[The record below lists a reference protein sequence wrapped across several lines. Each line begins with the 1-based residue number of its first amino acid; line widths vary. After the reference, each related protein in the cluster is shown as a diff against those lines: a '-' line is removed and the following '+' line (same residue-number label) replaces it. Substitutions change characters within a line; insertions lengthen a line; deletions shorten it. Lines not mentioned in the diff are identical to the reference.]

1 MITSG
6 PFTVSAG
13 VILTVPNPLAQ
24 GGNPPKQAQLQ
35 NGSGYTLTVMADGVP
50 VTIAAWTAQ
59 TVTLDGSGSPL
70 TVEAGTLGQG
80 GATNELT
87 VVWLLAGETAPMAD
101 GPLTAAAVAAEVAG
115 SVTSLPPA
123 AVQLGGSPY
132 TFGPAGA
139 FSVTFTWPA
148 GQTSFQAMA
157 LFYQGGT
164 SDASGVTVRGVD
176 TGVVYLRNA
185 QLGPG
190 SYLEVPVNPVAD
202 PGGVIVS
209 GTWQPPMGPG
219 SVLAAYGITGT
230 AIVRMVNAN
239 GAQGPDSYVAAATT
253 SAFAQVLLI
262 AGSGPTTL
270 ARIWSVYMSGYIG
283 AAGATIEVVQGYPI
297 IYAYAAGGSG
307 FPVNINQQYAGG
319 LPIPL
324 ENTALYLT
332 TGAAFTGSVAVGV
345 AYSLDIP

>member
-70 TVEAGTLGQG
+70 TITAGTLGQG

-87 VVWLLAGETAPMAD
+87 VIWLLAGETAPMTD

-115 SVTSLPPA
+115 AVTTLPPA

-132 TFGPAGA
+132 TFVTAGA
-139 FSVTFTWPA
+139 FSIPFTWPA

-157 LFYQGGT
+157 LFYQGGS
-164 SDASGVTVRGVD
+164 SDAVGVTV
-176 TGVVYLRNA
+176 TGATTGAVYLRGA
-185 QLGPG
+185 TLGPG

-202 PGGVIVS
+202 PGGVVVS
-209 GTWQPPMGPG
+209 GTWQAPMGPG
-219 SVLAAYGITGT
+219 SVLSAYGITGT
-230 AIVRMVNAN
+230 AVVRTVNAN
-239 GAQGPDSYVAAATT
+239 GVQGPDSYVALATT
-253 SAFAQVLLI
+253 SANAQILLVN
-262 AGSGPTTL
+262 GPNRTSL
-270 ARIWSVYMSGYIG
+270 ARIWSIYMTGYIG
-283 AAGATIEVVQGYPI
+283 AAGATVEVQGGQPI
-297 IYAYAAGGSG
+297 IYAYAGSTG
-307 FPVNINQQYAGG
+307 FPVNINQQYEGG
-319 LPIPL
+319 LAVPLPI
-324 ENTALYLT
+324 TALNLT
-332 TGAAFTGSVAVGV
+332 TGAAFTGSVAVGI
-345 AYSLDIP
+345 AYTFDIP